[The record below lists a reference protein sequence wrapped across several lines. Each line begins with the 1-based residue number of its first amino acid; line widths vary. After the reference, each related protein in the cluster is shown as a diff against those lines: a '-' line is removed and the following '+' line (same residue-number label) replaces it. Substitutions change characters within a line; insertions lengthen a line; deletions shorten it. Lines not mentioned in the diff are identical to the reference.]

1 MFKKFLVAVDLEHD
15 IHNDGLL
22 RVTSDMAN
30 AQGAQVHLLNVIG
43 AAQAVV
49 SQFLPENYEKMAS
62 KKIVKD
68 LAALAAKVDLTEGVV
83 TSSVRFGNVYQEILA
98 HATKMDAD
106 LIIVA
111 SHKPN
116 VGDYLLGTTAA
127 RVVRHAACSVFVVR
141 LDEVTDR

>member
-1 MFKKFLVAVDLEHD
+1 
-15 IHNDGLL
+15 
-22 RVTSDMAN
+22 
-30 AQGAQVHLLNVIG
+30 
-43 AAQAVV
+43 
-49 SQFLPENYEKMAS
+49 MAS

-68 LAALAAKVDLTEGVV
+68 LAALAAKVDLTDGAV
-83 TSSVRFGNVYQEILA
+83 TSSIRFGSVYQEILA
-98 HATKMDAD
+98 HADKFGAD

-141 LDEVTDR
+141 PGEVTDR

>member
-1 MFKKFLVAVDLEHD
+1 MFKKILVAVDLEHGTLVDDLLGVAAD
-15 IHNDGLL
+15 I
-22 RVTSDMAN
+22 AN
-30 AQGAQVHLLNVIG
+30 IHGAQVHLLNVIV

-62 KKIVKD
+62 KKIVED
-68 LAALAAKVDLTEGVV
+68 LAALAAKVDLTDGAV
-83 TSSVRFGNVYQEILA
+83 TSSVRFGSVYQEILA
-98 HATKMDAD
+98 HANKFGAD

-127 RVVRHAACSVFVVR
+127 RIVRHASCSALVIR
-141 LDEVTDR
+141 PSG

>member
-1 MFKKFLVAVDLEHD
+1 MFKNILVAVDLEHD
-15 IHNDGLL
+15 THNGGLL

-30 AQGAQVHLLNVIG
+30 AQGAQVHLLHVIR
-43 AAQAVV
+43 AAPAVV
-49 SQFLPENYEKMAS
+49 SQFLPKSYEAMAS
-62 KKIVKD
+62 ERIEKD
-68 LAALAAKVDLTEGVV
+68 LTTLAASIDLDQGSATV
-83 TSSVRFGNVYQEILA
+83 SVRFGDVYQEILA
-98 HATKMDAD
+98 HAENIGAD

-141 LDEVTDR
+141 LDEVTGQ

>member
-1 MFKKFLVAVDLEHD
+1 MDGLLGVAVDF
-15 IHNDGLL
+15 
-22 RVTSDMAN
+22 AN
-30 AQGAQVHLLNVIG
+30 THGAQVHLLNVIG

-62 KKIVKD
+62 KKSVKD
-68 LAALAAKVDLTEGVV
+68 LAALAAKVDLTDGAV
-83 TSSVRFGNVYQEILA
+83 TSSVRFGSVYQEILA
-98 HATKMDAD
+98 HAGKFGAD

-141 LDEVTDR
+141 LDEVSDR

>member
-1 MFKKFLVAVDLEHD
+1 MFKKILVAIDLEHD
-15 IHNDGLL
+15 TLVDDLL
-22 RVTSDMAN
+22 GVAVDFAN
-30 AQGAQVHLLNVIG
+30 THGAQVHLLNVIG

-62 KKIVKD
+62 KKIAKD
-68 LAALAAKVDLTEGVV
+68 LATLAAKVDLTEGVV

-98 HATKMDAD
+98 HANKMDAD

-127 RVVRHAACSVFVVR
+127 RVVRHAACSVFVIR
-141 LDEVTDR
+141 LDEATDK

>member
-1 MFKKFLVAVDLEHD
+1 MFKNFLVAVDLEHD
-15 IHNDGLL
+15 THIDGLL
-22 RVTSDMAN
+22 RVASDMAN
-30 AQGAQVHLLNVIG
+30 AQGAKVHLLHVIR
-43 AAQAVV
+43 AAPAVV
-49 SQFLPENYEKMAS
+49 SQFLPKSYETMAS
-62 KKIVKD
+62 ETIEKD
-68 LAALAAKVDLTEGVV
+68 LTALAAKVDLAGGAPAI
-83 TSSVRFGNVYQEILA
+83 SVRFGDVYQEILA
-98 HATKMDAD
+98 YADKIGAD